1 MKLYIFFLSIFLC
14 LYLLFNVSTALTRN
28 KRQESSGGG
37 GGGGDAAGENEEDLV
52 KGQVCDFGSG
62 SLLQTCGWVVP
73 NASHPMVRWRTA
85 QGAQEFWL
93 GGPPRDHTLT
103 DSSGG
108 YAYFET
114 SYQMPSMPRT
124 TIVPNKYASP
134 SNNISFSGRLMSS
147 SGGSNNELLRPFISQ
162 LPLFQVTRET
172 TKEIPVPDDGVLQSP
187 NITNTGPQGVC
198 LSFFYSIDG
207 LSTESLEVILQDAA
221 RPKYNRTLII
231 FNDVTE
237 AEWRRAEVAYAY
249 SSTHR
254 MLLKAN
260 AKRLG
265 HIERTFRGYI
275 AIDDIQVKTME
286 EGGGSAANAEE
297 PCKGHCTFEAG
308 LCGWTNQE
316 EGDDFDWRLGRGSQN
331 IFTGPA
337 RDYSSFANNEI
348 SGGYVFINSAYPR
361 RPGDVAVLLSP
372 VMNPTSKYYLLK
384 IMKHVLY
391 YFQSYFR

>member
-1 MKLYIFFLSIFLC
+1 MKLPLRLLC
-14 LYLLFNVSTALTRN
+14 LYLLLETASSASRS
-28 KRQESSGGG
+28 KRQDAGG
-37 GGGGDAAGENEEDLV
+37 AAGGETEEEDLV

-73 NASHPMVRWRTA
+73 NGSHPMVRWRTA

-93 GGPPRDHTLT
+93 GGPARDHTLT

-114 SYQMPSMPRT
+114 SYQMANSPPRVM
-124 TIVPNKYASP
+124 IVPNKYAPPPHNVTFAGRS
-134 SNNISFSGRLMSS
+134 SLSGA
-147 SGGSNNELLRPFISQ
+147 NNELLRPFIAH
-162 LPLFQVTRET
+162 LPLFQVSRET
-172 TKEIPVPDDGVLQSP
+172 STEIPVPDNGVLQSP

-198 LSFFYSIDG
+198 LSFFYSIEG
-207 LSTESLEVILQDAA
+207 LSTDSLEVILQDAA

-231 FNDVTE
+231 FNDVTDT
-237 AEWRRAEVAYAY
+237 EWRRAEVAYAY
-249 SSTHR
+249 SATHR

-265 HIERTFRGYI
+265 HVERSFRGYI
-275 AIDDIQVKTME
+275 AIDDIQVRTME
-286 EGGGSAANAEE
+286 EGGGGGGAAEE

-316 EGDDFDWRLGRGSQN
+316 EGDDFDWKLGRGSQN

-337 RDYSSFANNEI
+337 RDYSSFDNNEI

-372 VMNPTSKYYLLK
+372 VMNPTSKYNL
-384 IMKHVLY
+384 
-391 YFQSYFR
+391 RED